1 MIENIQVMQDK
12 AIYWSERESEN
23 MNGECAALHRRCAL
37 PGDDVAAL
45 PVEIQ
50 LIAAQEWS

>member
-12 AIYWSERESEN
+12 AIYWSERESDAVS
-23 MNGECAALHRRCAL
+23 GECAALHRRCAL
-37 PGDDVAAL
+37 PGDEVSAL